1 MKIKILCLYVSL
13 LLVTCCL
20 FLSVGCGD
28 SPATTTTT
36 TGTSTSTTSTTSTSV
51 ASTTTTTSASTS
63 TTINDQAYFP
73 NTNGYSW
80 KKVIVG
86 DPNYYE
92 TTTFDGTIVISPSI
106 TAQRLRQYYTYNGT
120 DFFTGEVYYV
130 VNSTGVYT
138 YGTLNSPTTD
148 ATIVLSFPLTVG
160 RTWTR
165 SSYSYMTTEATI
177 VSRESVSVAA
187 GTFDCYKIAYVNH
200 YPDSSIST
208 DYFWYGFNAGQVKV
222 TNDQTADEFNL
233 NWKNF

>member
-1 MKIKILCLYVSL
+1 MKKQILCLYVSL
-13 LLVTCCL
+13 LLVSCCL

-28 SPATTTTT
+28 SPTPTTTTSTTGTSTASTTSTSIVSTTTTT
-36 TGTSTSTTSTTSTSV
+36 TSV
-51 ASTTTTTSASTS
+51 TTTTN
-63 TTINDQAYFP
+63 NDQAYFP

-80 KKVIVG
+80 KKVIIG
-86 DPNYYE
+86 DPLYYE
-92 TTTFDGTIVISPSI
+92 TSTFDGTVVISPSI
-106 TAQRLRQYYTYNGT
+106 TAQKLKQNTTYNGT

-130 VNSTGVYT
+130 VDSTGVYT
-138 YGTLNSPTTD
+138 YGTLNSPTTE
-148 ATIVLSFPLTVG
+148 ATVVLSFPLTVG

-187 GTFDCYKIAYVNH
+187 GTFDCYKIAYVNR
-200 YPDSSIST
+200 YPDSSTST
-208 DYFWYGFNAGQVKV
+208 DYFWYGLNAGQVKV